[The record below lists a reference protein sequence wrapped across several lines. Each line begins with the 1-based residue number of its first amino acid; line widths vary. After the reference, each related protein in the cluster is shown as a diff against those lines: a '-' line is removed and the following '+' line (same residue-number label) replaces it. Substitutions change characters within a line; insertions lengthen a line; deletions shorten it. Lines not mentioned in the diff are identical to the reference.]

1 MHPVLYQVTERIRQR
16 SQSTRERYL
25 TLMQEQTANERPRNQ
40 LACGN
45 LAHVTAACTQMQKNT
60 LMDMTRFNIAIVTAY
75 NDMVSAHQP
84 YGRYPE
90 KIKAI
95 LASLGHTAQIAGG
108 VPAMCDGITQGQS
121 GMDLSLFSRD
131 VIAQATTVAL
141 SHNAFDATL
150 LLGICDKIAPGQL
163 MGALRF
169 GHLPTVF
176 IPAGVMTTG
185 ISNDKKVKI
194 RQQYAAGQIGH
205 DALQDME
212 NQAYHSHGTCTFYG
226 TANTNQL
233 VFEAMGLMLPGS
245 AFIHPDEPL
254 RHALT
259 KAAVTLITRQTIG
272 TARYQP
278 LGHLVNEEQV
288 VNGVVAL
295 LASGG
300 STNHTLHL
308 VAVARA
314 AGVLLTWD
322 DFNDLSGVVPL
333 LARMY
338 PNGPEDINAFQQAGG
353 VPQLLQL
360 LDERGLVHTNMKS
373 FVGTFEDQIKLPYL
387 HDHKLNWKIVTGTRH
402 PDVVAPS
409 GQAFHPTGGLKVL
422 AGNLGRAVIKT
433 SAVAEEYHCVEA
445 DAVVFD
451 SQHDVETA
459 YHAGELNRDAIV
471 VVRFNGP
478 AANGMPELHKLMPIL
493 GNLQNAGYKIALVT
507 DGRLSGASGKIP
519 AAIHVTPEA
528 AKNGPLA
535 RLRTGDRIRINA
547 THGQLDVLT
556 DLTQRATIKP
566 DLSKQHQG
574 YGREFFALF
583 RNQVSSAEQGAS
595 VLFVVDNCD
604 EVYS

>member
-1 MHPVLYQVTERIRQR
+1 MHPVLHQVTERIRHR
-16 SQSTRERYL
+16 SRLTRDRYL

-45 LAHVTAACTQMQKNT
+45 LAHVTAACTQLQKNI
-60 LMDMTRFNIAIVTAY
+60 LMDMTRFNVAIVTAY

-84 YGRYPE
+84 YGYYPE

-95 LASLGHTAQIAGG
+95 LSELGHTAQIAGG
-108 VPAMCDGITQGQS
+108 VPAMCDGITQGQP

-169 GHLPTVF
+169 GHLPTIF
-176 IPAGVMTTG
+176 IPAGSMTTG
-185 ISNDKKVKI
+185 ISNDEKVKI

-205 DALQDME
+205 DALQGME

-233 VFEAMGLMLPGS
+233 VFEAMGLMLPGA
-245 AFIHPDEPL
+245 AFIHPDDPL

-259 KAAVTLITRQTIG
+259 KAAVTQITRQTIG
-272 TARYQP
+272 TANYQP
-278 LGHLVNEEQV
+278 LSQLVSEEHI

-314 AGVLLTWD
+314 AGMILTWD
-322 DFNDLSGVVPL
+322 DFNDLSAVVPL

-338 PNGPEDINAFQQAGG
+338 PNGPEDINAFQHAGG

-360 LDERGLVHTNMKS
+360 LAERELVHTNVKS
-373 FVGTFEDQIKLPYL
+373 VIGRFEDQIKLPYL
-387 HDHKLNWKIVTGTRH
+387 HDNKLCWQIVNGTRR

-409 GQAFHPTGGLKVL
+409 GQAFHPSGGLKVL
-422 AGNLGRAVIKT
+422 DGNLGRAVIKT
-433 SAVAEEYHCVEA
+433 SAVAEDYHCIEA
-445 DAVVFD
+445 DAVVFN

-459 YHAGELNRDAIV
+459 YQAGELNRDAII

-519 AAIHVTPEA
+519 AAIHIIPEA

-535 RLRTGDRIRINA
+535 RLRTGDRIQLNA
-547 THGQLDVLT
+547 KNGQLDVLT
-556 DLTQRATIKP
+556 DLTYRTHVKP
-566 DLSKQHQG
+566 DLSLQHYG

-595 VLFVVDNCD
+595 VLFVVDNID
-604 EVYS
+604 EVNE